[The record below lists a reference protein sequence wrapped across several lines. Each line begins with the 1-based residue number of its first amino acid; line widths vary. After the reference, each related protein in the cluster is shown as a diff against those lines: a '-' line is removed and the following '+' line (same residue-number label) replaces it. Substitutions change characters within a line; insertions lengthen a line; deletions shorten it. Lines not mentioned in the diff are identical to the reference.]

1 VGATCFFRG
10 TPMDII
16 EDYFLCDKCE
26 NKNFIRIYN
35 FSVQFRRVNFSDDLL
50 YDEVT
55 GEIFQCTHCKRTFSR
70 RQIEEKLKEM
80 VDERLKSSAVP
91 QK

>member
-1 VGATCFFRG
+1 
-10 TPMDII
+10 MDTNK
-16 EDYFLCDKCE
+16 DYFLCDNCK
-26 NKNFIRIYN
+26 NKNFIKIYT
-35 FSVQFRRVNFSDDLL
+35 FFTQFRRVNFSDDLL

-80 VDERLKSSAVP
+80 VDERLKSSGVP